1 MLPSAWSWQRGSSQA
16 GCEPGGAGCRPR
28 TAPRCD
34 VQEKENSLGPS
45 TLSLAGHQFPS
56 CWLSQQ
62 APSICVFP
70 YIQACCQ
77 AAGDESRAA
86 RRIYL
91 GARQRSA
98 SSPLPH
104 ADTLQRE
111 GKKAQNPMKSVLC
124 TIPPRPCS
132 AQRCPLALFAAG
144 PSPCVVWGCLCVVV
158 SFQAGW
164 TGRSPSRSSGVPRC
178 RHFLIPSPSPLC
190 RLPRALFIACCAK
203 NKSPGRSVP

>member
-28 TAPRCD
+28 TAPQCD

-98 SSPLPH
+98 SSLLPH
-104 ADTLQRE
+104 ADTFQRGE
-111 GKKAQNPMKSVLC
+111 KSTKPCEICALHNPTTSMLSTEVPTCPVCSRTEPLHGLGLFVRGA
-124 TIPPRPCS
+124 PRPT
-132 AQRCPLALFAAG
+132 A
-144 PSPCVVWGCLCVVV
+144 
-158 SFQAGW
+158 
-164 TGRSPSRSSGVPRC
+164 
-178 RHFLIPSPSPLC
+178 
-190 RLPRALFIACCAK
+190 
-203 NKSPGRSVP
+203 PGFPGAVTS